1 MISRRQF
8 LTFTPLAIVSIAGC
22 VSPSATDDNV
32 IAIDSLSI
40 QNEDDSP
47 HELELEITEEDE
59 IVFQDTLTLDSESGD
74 TIENPVDKKG
84 DYTVTGTA
92 AGDTV
97 QERAAAYAED
107 DEECTIP
114 VFRISTGEELFL
126 EIRTYNSC

>member
-1 MISRRQF
+1 MRSRRQF
-8 LTFTPLAIVSIAGC
+8 LTFTPLAIVSIAGR
-22 VSPSATDDNV
+22 VSPSTTEDNV
-32 IAIDSLSI
+32 IAIDPLSI

-59 IVFQDTLTLDSESGD
+59 IVFQDTLAIGSESGD
-74 TIENPVDKKG
+74 TVENPVDEKG

-97 QERAAAYAED
+97 QERAAPYAED
-107 DEECTIP
+107 DEECSIDGI
-114 VFRISTGEELFL
+114 RLSTGEELFL